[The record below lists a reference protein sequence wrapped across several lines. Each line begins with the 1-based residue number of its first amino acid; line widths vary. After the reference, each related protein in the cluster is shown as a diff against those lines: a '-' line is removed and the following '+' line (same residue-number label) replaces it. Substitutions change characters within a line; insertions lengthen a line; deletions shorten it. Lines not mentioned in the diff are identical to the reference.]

1 MTEERD
7 GPMSCSVDDVYSV
20 YDERFPRA
28 RKRHMCD
35 ACDDTIEPG
44 HVYARIGIV
53 FDRRAYTIVRC
64 LRCQAL
70 HEHLR
75 EKCRAHRD
83 GDRWP
88 DEHLDCGLDY
98 EEEWGPLP
106 DEIAALAFVTP
117 AEMQAT
123 ARDSRGSASRRT

>member
-1 MTEERD
+1 
-7 GPMSCSVDDVYSV
+7 MSYSADEAYTV

-28 RKRHMCD
+28 RKPH
-35 ACDDTIEPG
+35 ACAACKDVIEPG
-44 HVYARIGIV
+44 HIYARVGIV
-53 FDRRAYTIVRC
+53 FEKEASTVVRC
-64 LRCQAL
+64 LRCQTI

-75 EKCRAHRD
+75 EKCRGHRD

-88 DEHLDCGLDY
+88 DEHLACGLDY

-106 DEIAALAFVTP
+106 DAIAALAFVTP